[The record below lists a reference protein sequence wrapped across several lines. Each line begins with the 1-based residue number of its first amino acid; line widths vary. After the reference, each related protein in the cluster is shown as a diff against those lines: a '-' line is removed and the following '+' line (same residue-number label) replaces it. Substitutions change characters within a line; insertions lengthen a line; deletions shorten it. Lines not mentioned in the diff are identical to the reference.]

1 MYRSAVAARLLRDR
15 AAAQKGPGWLS
26 SLNHSRR
33 FAHSLPFTTV
43 DAEELSGARPAQVQ
57 NRVQGKWGGSSR
69 WNTIV
74 DPLNGE
80 PFIRVAEVDE
90 KGIRTFVKSLSN
102 CPKHGLH
109 NPFKLPER
117 YLLYGNISSKA
128 GAHAFIT
135 KGF

>member
-1 MYRSAVAARLLRDR
+1 MYRSAVAARLLRDT

-33 FAHSLPFTTV
+33 FAHSLPFATV

-57 NRVQGKWGGSSR
+57 NRVQGKWGGSFR

-90 KGIRTFVKSLSN
+90 KGIRPFVESLSN

-109 NPFKLPER
+109 NPFKLP
-117 YLLYGNISSKA
+117 
-128 GAHAFIT
+128 
-135 KGF
+135 